1 MLPNIHVTSKIPS
14 TQLMTKLCHNKK
26 DYVEWSV
33 LQNNKVSLVLDAPL
47 WRNNKQR
54 EMEQNS
60 EPKLFLHKEGQGVLL
75 HKYSLAAGLTSESGA
90 PQKGFNIMIS

>member
-60 EPKLFLHKEGQGVLL
+60 EPKLRAIFAQRGTRRVVAQVFTG
-75 HKYSLAAGLTSESGA
+75 S
-90 PQKGFNIMIS
+90 